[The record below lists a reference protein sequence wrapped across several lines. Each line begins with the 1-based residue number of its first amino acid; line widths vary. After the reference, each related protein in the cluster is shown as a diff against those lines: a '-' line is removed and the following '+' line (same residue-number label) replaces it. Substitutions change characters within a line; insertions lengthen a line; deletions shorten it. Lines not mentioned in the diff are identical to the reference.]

1 MNLADMNYIEIL
13 KNKIIELEQELEAC
27 NNKKLEYKEFYR
39 ESVNDVIELRQELG
53 ACNVERE
60 DYRKYSKELEEDN
73 KELTILYDN
82 ILDENHKLQD
92 YIKKLEDYLE
102 KAYKGQ
108 EDFKRI
114 IKDKEKLINDLDT
127 IIKEYDEENE
137 RLKNDYKVLA
147 NYNLDLLDEVEE
159 LQEIMVMRQNK
170 LLEVVTEYCESLVK
184 RIKVEIE
191 GQYIKE

>member
-13 KNKIIELEQELEAC
+13 KNKITELEQELE
-27 NNKKLEYKEFYR
+27 
-39 ESVNDVIELRQELG
+39 

-60 DYRKYSKELEEDN
+60 DYRKYSKELEGDN

-82 ILDENHKLQD
+82 ILEENHKLQGN
-92 YIKKLEDYLE
+92 IKKFEDELE

-114 IKDKEKLINDLDT
+114 IKDKERLINDLDT

-147 NYNLDLLDEVEE
+147 NYNLDLLDE
-159 LQEIMVMRQNK
+159 
-170 LLEVVTEYCESLVK
+170 LEK
-184 RIKVEIE
+184 D
-191 GQYIKE
+191 KE